1 MLTRGGCIY
10 EKENGVT
17 YCLNPGRFFF
27 LGRRS
32 QKPKRGARGQMCP
45 GGARGAAVKASSAS
59 SPSGPAFR
67 RLPRSQFS
75 KISLIS
81 PPAALNP
88 NTATNQVH
96 VSEIG
101 THPEGTFT
109 IKHPILFGKPVEKK
123 ESEEIYAYSGYSGYT
138 NATQTLFRDFIF
150 YKKRPHN
157 SVTDL
162 VFLFTVPD
170 ARNWFVKLT

>member
-1 MLTRGGCIY
+1 MRRNAYKGGCIY

-17 YCLNPGRFFF
+17 YCLNPGRFF
-27 LGRRS
+27 LERRS
-32 QKPKRGARGQMCP
+32 RKRKTQGDRGEMCP

-75 KISLIS
+75 NISLIS

-88 NTATNQVH
+88 NTATNQVN

-101 THPEGTFT
+101 THPDGTFK
-109 IKHPILFGKPVEKK
+109 IKHPILFGKLKRKAKK
-123 ESEEIYAYSGYSGYT
+123 YMLIADVADTQKLRKHYSELLLY
-138 NATQTLFRDFIF
+138 
-150 YKKRPHN
+150 
-157 SVTDL
+157 
-162 VFLFTVPD
+162 
-170 ARNWFVKLT
+170 

>member
-32 QKPKRGARGQMCP
+32 RKRKTQRTDRGEMCP
-45 GGARGAAVKASSAS
+45 GEAPGAAVKASSAS

-67 RLPRSQFS
+67 RLARSQFS

-88 NTATNQVH
+88 NTATNQVN
-96 VSEIG
+96 VSEVG
-101 THPEGTFT
+101 THPDGTFT
-109 IKHPILFGKPVEKK
+109 IKHPILFGKPAEKREAK
-123 ESEEIYAYSGYSGYT
+123 KYT
-138 NATQTLFRDFIF
+138 LTADIADTQTLFRDFIQ
-150 YKKRPHN
+150 KKGH
-157 SVTDL
+157 TIQ
-162 VFLFTVPD
+162 
-170 ARNWFVKLT
+170 LT